1 MAFQKV
7 EYSFPDEEDVSTDIE
22 IEDSSALE
30 VDISGK
36 APEQPEP
43 KPESETV
50 ADVEL
55 EEDYEVEIV
64 DDTPEADRGR
74 ELSEVPEDV
83 TEKEL
88 EGYSKKVRNRINHF
102 SKRYHDERRAKEA
115 AQREKEELERYAQN
129 VLEENKQLKGSVSKN
144 QTALLDQA
152 KKSAD
157 IEVAAAKKAYA
168 DAHEAGDTEALVE
181 AQETL
186 TNAKIKSDR
195 LNNLKVPSLQ
205 EEETPVQLAGNESV
219 TPSPTSDEGIT
230 PRGEEWM
237 KENSSWFGV
246 DDELTGYALGVHN
259 KLVKEYGQTYAQTEE
274 YYETINSRMRKMFP
288 EQFGSEPEV
297 EKPKRQSNVV
307 APATRST
314 ASKKVLLNKTQQAIA
329 DRLGVP
335 YVKYAEQVRILDR
348 GEQ

>member
-1 MAFQKV
+1 MPFQKV
-7 EYSFPDEEDVSTDIE
+7 EYSFPDEEEEVNTDIE
-22 IEDSSALE
+22 IEDSGALE

-36 APEQPEP
+36 APEPE
-43 KPESETV
+43 ELEVV
-50 ADVEL
+50 ADA
-55 EEDYEVEIV
+55 EEEEEYEIEIV
-64 DDTPEADRGR
+64 DDTPEVDRDR
-74 ELSEVPEDV
+74 APTQIPEEV

-102 SKRYHDERRAKEA
+102 SKRYHDERRAKES
-115 AQREKEELERYAQN
+115 AQREREELERYAQG
-129 VLEENKQLKGSVSKN
+129 VIEENKQLKGSVSKN

-157 IEVAAAKKAYA
+157 IEIASAKKAYA
-168 DAHEAGDTEALVE
+168 NAHEAGDTDALVE
-181 AQETL
+181 AQENL

-195 LNNLKVPSLQ
+195 LNNLKLPSLQ
-205 EEETPVQLAGNESV
+205 EEETPVQLAGDESV
-219 TPSPTSDEGIT
+219 TPLSTSDEAVA
-230 PRGEEWM
+230 PRGEAWM

-259 KLVKEYGQTYAQTEE
+259 KLVKEYGQPYAQTEE

-288 EQFGSEPEV
+288 EQFGGTAEV

-314 ASKKVLLNKTQQAIA
+314 APKKVKLSKTQQALA
-329 DRLGVP
+329 DRLGVT
-335 YVKYAEQVRILDR
+335 YVQYAEQAAILER